1 MSTVPVVETRTE
13 ALQSLRPRSY
23 ACTRDLYN
31 VTPSTR
37 SLFFNSQGS
46 AMANGLIAPLAL
58 VMAYGKSM
66 LDPAA
71 HIASS

>member
-13 ALQSLRPRSY
+13 VLQSLRPRSY

-31 VTPSTR
+31 VAPSTR
-37 SLFFNSQGS
+37 SSSFDSQGS
-46 AMANGLIAPLAL
+46 AMANELIAPLAS